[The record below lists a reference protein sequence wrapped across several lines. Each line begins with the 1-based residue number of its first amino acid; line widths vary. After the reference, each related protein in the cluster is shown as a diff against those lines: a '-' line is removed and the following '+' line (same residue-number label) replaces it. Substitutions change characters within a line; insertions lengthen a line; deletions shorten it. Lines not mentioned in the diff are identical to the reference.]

1 MARKCKISG
10 KKPLSGH
17 KVSKSN
23 IKTNKWQK
31 PNMQTKRIYD
41 PELGREV
48 RLRLST
54 AAIRSVSKV
63 GLSAYLRKKGLTL
76 KDVM

>member
-1 MARKCKISG
+1 
-10 KKPLSGH
+10 
-17 KVSKSN
+17 
-23 IKTNKWQK
+23 
-31 PNMQTKRIYD
+31 MQTKRIYD

>member
-1 MARKCKISG
+1 VARKCKISG

-31 PNMQTKRIYD
+31 PNMQTKRIFD

-54 AAIRSVSKV
+54 SAIRTVSKV

>member
-31 PNMQTKRIYD
+31 PNMQTKRIFD

-54 AAIRSVSKV
+54 SAIRTVSKV

-76 KDVM
+76 KEVM

>member
-54 AAIRSVSKV
+54 SAIRSVTKV
-63 GLSAYLRKKGLTL
+63 GLSAFLRKKGLTL

>member
-23 IKTNKWQK
+23 IKTNKWQR
-31 PNMQTKRIYD
+31 PNMQTKKIYD

-54 AAIRSVSKV
+54 RALRSISKV

-76 KDVM
+76 KEVM

>member
-1 MARKCKISG
+1 MSRKCRISG

-23 IKTNKWQK
+23 IKTNRWQK
-31 PNMQTKRIYD
+31 PNIQSKRIYD
-41 PELGREV
+41 PELDRTV
-48 RLRLST
+48 RLRIST
-54 AAIRSVSKV
+54 RSIRTVTRV
-63 GLSAYLRKKGLTL
+63 GLMAYLRKKGLTL

>member
-1 MARKCKISG
+1 
-10 KKPLSGH
+10 
-17 KVSKSN
+17 
-23 IKTNKWQK
+23 
-31 PNMQTKRIYD
+31 MQTKKIYD

-54 AAIRSVSKV
+54 RALRSISKV

-76 KDVM
+76 KEVM